1 MAQLMTSFYDDL
13 ERRSEDEREAAL
25 ARELPQLIALAKA
38 KAAHYQ
44 DSLAAIDPDQITSR
58 QALAT
63 LPVLRKSS
71 LLQHRGQPLALKR
84 FVPHDF
90 ADTHQIFQ
98 SPGPIY
104 EIGMR
109 RTDWWRFGR
118 ALAPIGIG
126 KGDIVQNCFSYHFT
140 PAGMM
145 FESAAAAVGAAVVP
159 AGTGQTELQ
168 AQAIASLGVTAYAGT
183 PDYLKAILEK
193 GEELGLDMSSV
204 TKACVS
210 GGPLFP
216 ALRKEYDRRGIMCRQ
231 CYGTADVGHVAYE
244 SRETDGLI
252 LDEGVVVE
260 IVRPGTGTCV
270 PDGEIGEVVVTALNT
285 DFPMIRFA
293 TGDLSAILP
302 GVSSCGRTNRRIV
315 GWRGRADQATKVK
328 GMFVRPEQVA
338 QLADR
343 HHEITRV
350 RVTVTHDG
358 SQDQMAVQ
366 IEGAAGAEQA
376 YAEAVRDILKLRG
389 TIEIVATDSLPNDGK
404 VIDDQRTPG

>member
-1 MAQLMTSFYDDL
+1 MTGFFDAL
-13 ERRSEDEREAAL
+13 EQRSMDEREAAY
-25 ARELPQLIALAKA
+25 ASALPRLIALAKE
-38 KAAHYQ
+38 KTEHYQ
-44 DSLAAIDPDQITSR
+44 HSLADIDPAAITSR
-58 QALAT
+58 AALAN
-63 LPVLRKSS
+63 LPVLRKST
-71 LLQHRGQPLALKR
+71 LIQEDGQPLAVKT
-84 FVPHDF
+84 VIPHPF
-90 ADTHQIFQ
+90 GDTHQIFQ
-98 SPGPIY
+98 SPGPIF

-109 RTDWWRFGR
+109 KGDWWRFGR

-145 FESAAAAVGAAVVP
+145 FESAAAAVGAVTVP

-168 AQAIASLGVTAYAGT
+168 AKSIAALKVTAYAGT

-193 GEELGLDMSSV
+193 GEELGLDVSSV

-216 ALRKEYDRRGIMCRQ
+216 ALREEYDRRGIICRQ

-244 SRETDGLI
+244 SVDMDGLI

-260 IVRPGTGTCV
+260 IVRPGTGVPV
-270 PDGEIGEVVVTALNT
+270 PDGEIGEVVVTTLNP

-302 GVSSCGRTNRRIV
+302 GVSNCGRTNRRVV
-315 GWRGRADQATKVK
+315 GWRGRADQAAKVK

-338 QLADR
+338 LLAAR
-343 HHEITRV
+343 HPEISRIRLTI
-350 RVTVTHDG
+350 THDG
-358 SQDQMAVQ
+358 AQDQMQVQ
-366 IEGAAGAEQA
+366 IEGAAEAENR
-376 YAEAVRDILKLRG
+376 YTESVRDILKLRG
-389 TIEIVATDSLPNDGK
+389 QIEVVAKDSLPNDGR
-404 VIDDQRTPG
+404 VIDDQRSPG